1 MVFEETRAILLN
13 EAFVSRDEIVVVIC
27 WGTAAGD
34 EDIGEVTSLLI
45 QTSPLGGL
53 GLYIERESV

>member
-1 MVFEETRAILLN
+1 MNFEEILLN
-13 EAFVSRDEIVVVIC
+13 EAFVSRDEIGVVIC
-27 WGTAAGD
+27 WGMAAGN